1 MVMEMVEVVEE
12 TAIEVGEGVGV
23 EGEGEEE
30 LWQWQILSPRI

>member
-1 MVMEMVEVVEE
+1 MVMEMVEAVEE

-30 LWQWQILSPRI
+30 LWQWQILSP